1 MNKKRLTEE
10 QQTEIITLIQQNKVR
25 LTAYI
30 RSQFN
35 DISDTDVEDCLQDLF
50 FRTHDKFSSYNRSP
64 NKTGWLFKAMKNV
77 THEFCRKKKKITDNT
92 IPLSYVQESEVE
104 TEEENDMIFEI
115 VTNHLSEDQIVRI
128 ILSKLNEKEQILYR
142 LRYIDN
148 LSTYEI
154 AEKLSLPSGT
164 VRARLFDIKKK
175 ITKMIRE
182 DEWIDIVQKEI
193 FLKNLSIPIKIDI
206 IK

>member
-35 DISDTDVEDCLQDLF
+35 DITDTDVEDCLQDLF
-50 FRTHDKFSSYNRSP
+50 VRTHDKFSSYNRSP

-128 ILSKLNEKEQILYR
+128 ILSKLNKKEQILYR
-142 LRYIDN
+142 LRYIDK

-164 VRARLFDIKKK
+164 VRARLFEIKKK
-175 ITKMIRE
+175 IKKMIRE

-193 FLKNLSIPIKIDI
+193 FSKKFEHSDQN
-206 IK
+206 

>member
-10 QQTEIITLIQQNKVR
+10 QKTEIITLIQQNKVR

-35 DISDTDVEDCLQDLF
+35 DITDTDIEDCLQDLF
-50 FRTHDKFSSYNRSP
+50 LRTHDKFSSYNHSL

-77 THEFCRKKKKITDNT
+77 THEFCRKKKKITDHT

-115 VTNHLSEDQIVRI
+115 VTNHLSEDQIVQI

-193 FLKNLSIPIKIDI
+193 FSKKFEHSDQN
-206 IK
+206 

>member
-35 DISDTDVEDCLQDLF
+35 DITDTDIEDCLQDLF
-50 FRTHDKFSSYNRSP
+50 VRTHDKFSSYNRSL

-193 FLKNLSIPIKIDI
+193 SSKKFEHSDQN
-206 IK
+206 

>member
-35 DISDTDVEDCLQDLF
+35 DITDTDIEDCLQDLF
-50 FRTHDKFSSYNRSP
+50 VRTHDKFSSYNRSP

-77 THEFCRKKKKITDNT
+77 MHEFCRKKKKITDHT
-92 IPLSYVQESEVE
+92 VPLSVVQEAEEEYS
-104 TEEENDMIFEI
+104 EENDMIFEI
-115 VTNHLSEDQIVRI
+115 VTNHLSEDQIIRI

-193 FLKNLSIPIKIDI
+193 FSKKFEHSDQN
-206 IK
+206 

>member
-35 DISDTDVEDCLQDLF
+35 DITDTDVEDCLQDLF
-50 FRTHDKFSSYNRSP
+50 VRTHDKFSSYNRSP

-128 ILSKLNEKEQILYR
+128 ILSKLNKKEQILYR
-142 LRYIDN
+142 LRYIDK

-154 AEKLSLPSGT
+154 AEKLSLPPGT

-193 FLKNLSIPIKIDI
+193 FSKKFEHSDQN
-206 IK
+206 

>member
-35 DISDTDVEDCLQDLF
+35 DITDTDVEDCLQDLF
-50 FRTHDKFSSYNRSP
+50 VRTHDKFSSYNRSP

-128 ILSKLNEKEQILYR
+128 ILSKLNKKEQILYR
-142 LRYIDN
+142 LRYIDK

-193 FLKNLSIPIKIDI
+193 FSKKFEHSDQN
-206 IK
+206 